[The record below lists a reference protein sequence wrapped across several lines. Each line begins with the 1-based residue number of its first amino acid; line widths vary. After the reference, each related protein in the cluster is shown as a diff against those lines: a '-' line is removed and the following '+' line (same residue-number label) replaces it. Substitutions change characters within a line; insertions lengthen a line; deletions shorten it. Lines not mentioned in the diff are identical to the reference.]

1 MNKEDEME
9 EAKRNFLFFITQV
22 LGLRPKKMDIAH
34 MRFFEPL
41 ETVKPIE
48 PVLSFQTFVDTKT
61 NSEIY
66 CMSIT
71 QIIKIKPNGQN
82 I

>member
-1 MNKEDEME
+1 MNKDDEME
-9 EAKRNFLFFITQV
+9 EAKRNFLFFMTQF

-34 MRFFEPL
+34 MRFFEPV
-41 ETVKPIE
+41 ETTKQIE

-66 CMSIT
+66 SMLIT
-71 QIIKIKPNGQN
+71 QKINVCK
-82 I
+82 